1 MEGKIMK
8 ETREEILDA
17 LEIVVTALYDKLDYL
32 KENEPD
38 AINSIERIRE
48 TLNLVTDFECEI

>member
-1 MEGKIMK
+1 MK

-17 LEIVVTALYDKLDYL
+17 FEIVVTALYEKLDYL
-32 KENEPD
+32 KENEPN
-38 AINSIERIRE
+38 AINSIDRIRE